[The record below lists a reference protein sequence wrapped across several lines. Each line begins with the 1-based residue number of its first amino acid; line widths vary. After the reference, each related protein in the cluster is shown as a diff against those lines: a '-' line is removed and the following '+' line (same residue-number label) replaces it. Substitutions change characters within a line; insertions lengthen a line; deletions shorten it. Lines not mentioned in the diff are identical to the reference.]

1 MRWDDIFGQDRAV
14 RLMRTALGRGQPH
27 HAYLLAGPEGVGKE
41 LLARTFAQAA
51 NCEEPDEAERPC
63 GKCLGCRGIERGNF
77 PDVMFVMPQ
86 TELLAR
92 GLVGRADLEGAPSR
106 EIRVDEVRA
115 LAKRLSLAALRG
127 RRKIAIVT
135 PADAMNERAQNTL
148 LKTLEEPPPAT
159 TFLLVSANPDALLP
173 TIRSRCARVQLGPV
187 SEEVLVARLVREGV
201 PEPAA
206 RDRAA
211 HAGGSFSR
219 ALAAEGEWRGVLV
232 EVEDAIG
239 AGAEMAQLIEEA
251 SSGKAGAVTLI
262 EGDEYLARTSAREL
276 AHAIVPEKD
285 RALNLIIVDA
295 AAGAREIASHLV
307 TVAMFAAPKAVVVEG
322 ADAFAEEVDA
332 ARELSRV
339 RDLWQGKRQRDA
351 ARRLLRLVRP
361 AGGGAG

>member
-173 TIRSRCARVQLGPV
+173 TIRSRCARVQLGPIPEELIV
-187 SEEVLVARLVREGV
+187 QRLLRDGVAESEARER
-201 PEPAA
+201 AA
-206 RDRAA
+206 RAQ
-211 HAGGSFSR
+211 GSFSR
-219 ALAAEGEWRGVLV
+219 ALAEQGERGPLLEQV
-232 EVEDAIG
+232 ERALAAADERDA
-239 AGAEMAQLIEEA
+239 L
-251 SSGKAGAVTLI
+251 
-262 EGDEYLARTSAREL
+262 EL
-276 AHAIVPEKD
+276 AEQHGERD
-285 RALNLIIVDA
+285 DALQA
-295 AAGAREIASHLV
+295 ALAVQAWLRDVLLAQSGA
-307 TVAMFAAPKAVVVEG
+307 PVE
-322 ADAFAEEVDA
+322 ALEQ
-332 ARELSRV
+332 
-339 RDLWQGKRQRDA
+339 RDLRPLAVQIGERCPA
-351 ARRLLRLVRP
+351 ASLLAQARLCNE
-361 AGGGAG
+361 